1 MRFDYEHQSAD
12 VALDGAMT
20 IEDSKRAEAP
30 TALQAQCRGRIER
43 QNIGFCGSYRRG
55 VAARLGDDR
64 LAAGGLLSVSPPCK
78 SRRIQ

>member
-30 TALQAQCRGRIER
+30 TALQAQCRGRIAAEYR
-43 QNIGFCGSYRRG
+43 ILRGSYRRC

-64 LAAGGLLSVSPPCK
+64 LAAGGLLSV
-78 SRRIQ
+78 I

>member
-20 IEDSKRAEAP
+20 IEDSEQAEAP

-43 QNIGFCGSYRRG
+43 QNIGFCAVVI
-55 VAARLGDDR
+55 VAVSLLGWAIIVWPLVGFFR
-64 LAAGGLLSVSPPCK
+64 
-78 SRRIQ
+78 